1 MSQKLLPIALT
12 EKTAGVTR
20 ISFEAVY
27 QQQYLDVYI
36 DNFFLIA
43 GIIDST

>member
-20 ISFEAVY
+20 TSFET

-43 GIIDST
+43 GIIDSA